1 VRRILANVTILCLGV
16 VVPACGAPVGP
27 VSAPGPL
34 SQRDASR
41 PSAKPTPTPTP
52 IPFTFTTVDN
62 PNSNDNRVTGIN
74 NLAKIS
80 GVYGGGEYSNIDEGY
95 TSQTPYSKFQAVEYS
110 EAQGTYAAGLS
121 TGTLVVGYVIDP
133 TSLVGTWGFV
143 RIQGLWSLLEDPK
156 EGSHGNAVTELLGV
170 NDHSEA
176 VGFYTSGAGTNVPFH
191 LDISTKKFTD
201 LHPPG
206 ALAAEATGI
215 NTRGQ
220 IVGWEKT
227 KNGVVGFFLTSDTYY
242 TDWYPGP
249 KATYPLGVNG
259 NDIVAGYYVDLNGSV
274 HGFVL
279 RGPTWGGRVQRWQT
293 VDEPDGARGTWVT
306 GINNAN
312 DICGYYKDAK
322 GVRHG
327 FIAIP
332 K

>member
-1 VRRILANVTILCLGV
+1 VRRILGKTATLCLCV
-16 VVPACGAPVGP
+16 LVSACGGP
-27 VSAPGPL
+27 AGPDSPSTPL
-34 SQRDASR
+34 SLPNPTR
-41 PSAKPTPTPTP
+41 PSPETKPTP
-52 IPFTFTTVDN
+52 IPYSFTTVDN

-74 NLAKIS
+74 NRAKIS
-80 GVYGGGEYSNIDEGY
+80 GVYGGGEYSNIDESY
-95 TSQTPYSKFQAVEYS
+95 TSQAPYSKFQAVQYS
-110 EAQGTYAAGLS
+110 GAQGTYAAALS

-133 TSLVGTWGFV
+133 SSLAGTWGFV
-143 RIQGLWSLLEDPK
+143 WIQGLWSLLEDPD
-156 EGSHGNAVTELLGV
+156 EGSHSNAVTEILGV

-176 VGFYTSGAGTNVPFH
+176 VGFYTNGSGKNVPFQ
-191 LDISTKKFTD
+191 LAITTKKFAA

-227 KNGVVGFFLTSDTYY
+227 SNGVIGWFLTDGTYY

-249 KATYPLGVNG
+249 KATYSLGVNG
-259 NDIVAGYYVDLNGSV
+259 DDRVAGYYVDANGSA

-279 RGPTWGGRVQRWQT
+279 FGPTWGGRVQLWQKI
-293 VDEPDGARGTWVT
+293 DEPNGARGTWVT
-306 GINNAN
+306 GINNAS

-327 FIAIP
+327 FIATP
-332 K
+332 KK